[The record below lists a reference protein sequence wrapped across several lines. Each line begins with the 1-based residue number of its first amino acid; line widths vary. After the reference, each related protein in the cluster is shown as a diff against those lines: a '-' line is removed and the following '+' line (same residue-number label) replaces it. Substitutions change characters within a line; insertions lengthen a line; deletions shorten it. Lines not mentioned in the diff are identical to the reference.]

1 MKKISLLLTII
12 ISIIISI
19 SSVYALD
26 ISIDNTS
33 IFDKSN
39 TITVTSVSSSNL
51 TIIPNIY
58 NIKNISDNNNSE
70 YIKTSY
76 KYKDT
81 LNDPIYITMKY
92 DNAANSDSSL
102 NNINIIMDLE
112 DENGND
118 NQVVINNQSTSNTSN
133 DSTST
138 TVTKNP
144 QTGLF
149 SYIIVP
155 IILVL
160 ISLILIRYYTKYK
173 EDNTL
178 MILILFLLVVPLS
191 VMAYESYKLGIIIKT
206 DNVIIKKSTQK
217 SEESK
222 PSSSSPSSSQT
233 TYVVY
238 LYPNGGTGISEG
250 QKFEYTETTP
260 FSKFPSVSKTGCTL
274 EGWNVDSPNG
284 KEYYQN
290 IDYTDNGRK
299 LYARWNC
306 SNNPTTNGNFVRTL
320 KYPNASYKGHTVN
333 LNSTEYVKVMRSI
346 FGEVELGNFEMYV
359 GLCQYIRDYIDFGHL
374 ARTYDNL
381 GSFWLKRGGREHSD
395 KSIEWFKQNHP
406 EVVQAVDY
414 VFKQGG
420 SFAQAQMHY
429 YYDDDDAKF
438 NGSEEA
444 ANQRLIDASCKG
456 GHEHQYLRVTINSNQ
471 WTVFSFEVK

>member
-1 MKKISLLLTII
+1 MKKISLLLAII
-12 ISIIISI
+12 ISIFLSI
-19 SSVYALD
+19 SNVYALD

-51 TIIPNIY
+51 TIIPNITFNNINDYIILKVKFKGKSLSNY

-81 LNDPIYITMKY
+81 LDDPIYITMKY
-92 DNAANSDSSL
+92 DNGANSDSSL

-250 QKFEYTETTP
+250 QKFEYMGSASIE
-260 FSKFPSVSKTGCTL
+260 KFPTVSNGNCNL
-274 EGWNVDSPNG
+274 DGWHVESSTSATIIRQYVDYAENG
-284 KEYYQN
+284 K
-290 IDYTDNGRK
+290 K
-299 LYARWNC
+299 LYANWNC
-306 SNNPTTNGNFVRTL
+306 SSTPTPSSNGNKIL
-320 KYPNASYKGHTVN
+320 LIAGHSYLPYCN
-333 LNSTEYVKVMRSI
+333 
-346 FGEVELGNFEMYV
+346 
-359 GLCQYIRDYIDFGHL
+359 
-374 ARTYDNL
+374 
-381 GSFWLKRGGREHSD
+381 
-395 KSIEWFKQNHP
+395 
-406 EVVQAVDY
+406 
-414 VFKQGG
+414 
-420 SFAQAQMHY
+420 
-429 YYDDDDAKF
+429 
-438 NGSEEA
+438 
-444 ANQRLIDASCKG
+444 
-456 GHEHQYLRVTINSNQ
+456 
-471 WTVFSFEVK
+471 